1 MNFDFDKVIE
11 RRGTDS
17 IKYDFASERG
27 KPDNIMPLWVADMDF
42 QAPPCVIDALVDKSR
57 HGIFGYSEV
66 KHDYFEALQGW
77 FSSRFDWNLR
87 PEWLIKTPG
96 VVYAINIAIRALTKL
111 DEAVLIQQPVY
122 YPFAESIK
130 ANGRRLV
137 INELKYDN
145 GKYTIDF
152 TDFEEKII
160 REKVKLFILCS
171 PHNPVGR
178 VWTKQELT
186 RLGEICAR
194 HGVFVVSDEIH
205 ADFTY
210 SGHKHHVFSN
220 LEADFSDF
228 SIICTAP
235 TKTFNLAGLQ
245 ISNIF
250 ISNTK
255 IRRLFREEL
264 RRSGYSQANVMGLVA
279 CRAAYSEGKEW
290 LEQLQEYLTGNVAFL
305 RKFLSERLPQIRLVE
320 PEGTY
325 LVWIDFKDLGLDE
338 DSLENLIVND
348 AGLWLDGGTMF
359 GASGSGFQRINI
371 ACPRFILE
379 NALISLE
386 KAINKQK

>member
-77 FSSRFDWNLR
+77 FSSRFDWNVR

-96 VVYAINIAIRALTKL
+96 VVYAINIAIRSLTKP

-145 GKYTIDF
+145 CKYTIDF

-205 ADFTY
+205 SDFTY
-210 SGHKHHVFSN
+210 SGHKHHVFTN

-371 ACPRFILE
+371 ACPRSILE